1 MIVSLEKIVDRFIS
15 SYGIRTVILT
25 KLIKENKCEISLRG
39 GYKISVEVID
49 DVLYKDGISYCKVE
63 DLFNWYYIWCIN

>member
-15 SYGIRTVILT
+15 SYGIRAVILT

-49 DVLYKDGISYCKVE
+49 DILYKDDMPYCKVE
-63 DLFNWYYIWCIN
+63 DLFNWYYI